1 MCMHQ
6 LILHP
11 NLKHAIERV
20 ERPNGS
26 HKGVGRKKQRASMH
40 ELPEA
45 ITVLLVDFRVRM
57 LSDQTVSLV
66 ILSCC

>member
-1 MCMHQ
+1 MHQ
-6 LILHP
+6 LTLHP

-26 HKGVGRKKQRASMH
+26 HEGVGRKKKQRASMH

-45 ITVLLVDFRVRM
+45 IIVLLVDFRLRM
-57 LSDQTVSLV
+57 LSDQTVSF
-66 ILSCC
+66 